1 MRKSTTV
8 REIRV
13 DTEARYKKMFLLLS
27 LPDTKTRYRTHI
39 YRKKNNKEMP
49 DRFLCLSGVFLLDN
63 GDQ

>member
-1 MRKSTTV
+1 MRKSTTA

-39 YRKKNNKEMP
+39 YNDDLFNWHP
-49 DRFLCLSGVFLLDN
+49 YFLLTDGD